1 MMMQT
6 GLPSGL
12 QTALQAQM
20 EREVMSGQART
31 MTREETPTVFG
42 KLMAEV
48 APPAVPDVAQQA
60 GLAGQIQAMRMQQ
73 AQEALMNQAM
83 AQRPPAG
90 IEGLNPQMGGYAD
103 GGIVGYAVGGRPEL
117 DRSKVDVAQQE
128 EREAIAGLETEPPTP
143 EQEVQR
149 ALAGREARRGYMQQI
164 GLDPDYIDKQIREAQ
179 TLKDE
184 ELGILSGRRAALE
197 EKKKGRGLK
206 EYFLGA
212 SGRGFGDV
220 MASAER
226 GGMRFDDYIQAQEQ
240 AIENALIGAKS
251 AGIKE
256 QRLLMQAKVATD
268 MGDFTKAQAFL
279 AEAQKMRNAKA
290 DLEAKA
296 ARGRAKEEADLA
308 TALFQGRVNMR
319 GQDVREALGDNRGDT
334 RADSA
339 AMQRMKADGRYKS
352 ISESLARATQMRQ
365 GLKPDAKPDRVAE
378 VNRRYD
384 QAAQAYA
391 DLAKQYG
398 VKIGEMPSADQ
409 SGGGK
414 KTLNWG
420 DI

>member
-149 ALAGREARRGYMQQI
+149 ALAGREARRGYMQQ
-164 GLDPDYIDKQIREAQ
+164 

-251 AGIKE
+251 AGMKE

-319 GQDVREALGDNRGDT
+319 GQDVREALGESRGDT

-352 ISESLARATQMRQ
+352 ISESLARAIQMRQ
-365 GLKPDAKPDRVAE
+365 GLKSDAKPDRVAE